1 MEIKF
6 YKCNVCGNIVCK
18 VEDSG
23 MDMMCCGKQMTELRP
38 ESTDGELEKHVPIYE
53 IIDNHIYVQVGS
65 KEHPMEDFHHIEFIG
80 IETDK
85 GFGVKYLMPTH
96 KYPGFDHGKCT
107 DDKNSY
113 TKSPENKC
121 ADGKCSEE
129 TKDTKDTKGCMLPRA
144 CFSLNE
150 GEKLLS
156 VFEYCNLHGMYKN
169 DII

>member
-23 MDMMCCGKQMTELRP
+23 MTMMCCGKQMTELRP

-53 IIDNHIYVQVGS
+53 IIDNHVIVQVGAT
-65 KEHPMEDFHHIEFIG
+65 EHPMKDYHHIEFIG

-85 GFGVKYLMPTH
+85 GFYVKYLMPAL
-96 KYPGFDHGKCT
+96 KYPGYERSKCDSIDPNL
-107 DDKNSY
+107 DD
-113 TKSPENKC
+113 E
-121 ADGKCSEE
+121 
-129 TKDTKDTKGCMLPRA
+129 GCMRPRA
-144 CFSLNE
+144 KFRLNS

-156 VFEYCNLHGMYKN
+156 IFEYCNLHGMFTQ
-169 DII
+169 DIR